1 MFLTDDISIAYRH
14 TTIRGPWP
22 LYGWLIDCLTLST
35 CHGPGCKRHAVLVT
49 HLSLCIHSPVRVLAE
64 GRGEDIWAYTDTYT
78 NIVTHT
84 HRTPIRTHQHTHAQ
98 QHRLAPK
105 NPHLT
110 CSFPAPK
117 DRSGTAVTW
126 EVMRLGGVRL
136 SRLWESP
143 TQGHR
148 SLPAA
153 LAVWK
158 VMGQSLTTMRRQGRV
173 SKGGW
178 GQWEAQIYRYWAEP
192 RSSAWGN
199 YTEYEH
205 ARWGLAAIFH
215 FHPEPL

>member
-49 HLSLCIHSPVRVLAE
+49 HLSLCIHSPVRVLAG
-64 GRGEDIWAYTDTYT
+64 GRGEDIWH
-78 NIVTHT
+78 IHKHSHTHT
-84 HRTPIRTHQHTHAQ
+84 PYSHPYTSAHTCTAAQ
-98 QHRLAPK
+98 TSTK

>member
-1 MFLTDDISIAYRH
+1 MR
-14 TTIRGPWP
+14 R
-22 LYGWLIDCLTLST
+22 
-35 CHGPGCKRHAVLVT
+35 
-49 HLSLCIHSPVRVLAE
+49 
-64 GRGEDIWAYTDTYT
+64 YTDTYIESHT
-78 NIVTHT
+78 TPSETHT
-84 HRTPIRTHQHTHAQ
+84 DTHPTLYIGTHAQ
-98 QHRLAPK
+98 LH
-105 NPHLT
+105 T
-110 CSFPAPK
+110 CTQKSRFTCFFPAPK

-126 EVMRLGGVRL
+126 EVMRHWGVRL

-143 TQGHR
+143 TSGHR

-158 VMGQSLTTMRRQGRV
+158 VMGHSLTTMHRQDRV

-178 GQWEAQIYRYWAEP
+178 GQREAQIYRYWTQP
-192 RSSAWGN
+192 RPSAWGN